1 MGGLIKNPGDLNG
14 LILLCNL
21 FSENILL
28 NVCKRRRRKFCSQ
41 VPVDQ
46 LDRFFFFFF
55 FYHVVFAF
63 PEKSVLPLLDF
74 SVLIL
79 TFSVKL

>member
-46 LDRFFFFFF
+46 LDRFFFFSFF
-55 FYHVVFAF
+55 IMLCLHFLRSLFC
-63 PEKSVLPLLDF
+63 LC
-74 SVLIL
+74 
-79 TFSVKL
+79 

>member
-1 MGGLIKNPGDLNG
+1 MFVKDAE
-14 LILLCNL
+14 
-21 FSENILL
+21 ENF
-28 NVCKRRRRKFCSQ
+28 VAEFGWTSWT
-41 VPVDQ
+41 V
-46 LDRFFFFFF
+46 FFFFF